1 MMHTRDDQ
9 PENSRKAAL
18 TSSNKEEAAAS
29 NFSTIEKNAPL
40 YYNRADLTDEQ
51 VGSTTTMSKSNDDAR
66 GRKLNAGEFI
76 LYNSLLFGMCFAKK
90 GGPPIFACP
99 IAGCCCMEV
108 PPYFDVSCSL

>member
-1 MMHTRDDQ
+1 MIHTDQ
-9 PENSRKAAL
+9 LENSRKAL
-18 TSSNKEEAAAS
+18 TSNEEAS
-29 NFSTIEKNAPL
+29 KFSTVEKAPL
-40 YYNRADLTDEQ
+40 YNRADLTEE
-51 VGSTTTMSKSNDDAR
+51 GSMTSKSNAR

-108 PPYFDVSCSL
+108 PPYFDVSYSL